1 MNATDTATRTLP
13 LPSAAPI
20 GRVPS
25 SGPSPMPPGEARAYA
40 QPELSIVIP
49 TRNEAGNIMP
59 LVQRLEAA
67 VTDRPVEIIFVDD
80 SDDDTVAVIEA
91 ARDEARSE
99 IVLAHRA
106 AGQRAGGLGTAVVTG
121 LRLARA
127 PWVCVMDADLQ
138 HPPEIVAKLLAKGGE
153 TGASLVLAS
162 RYVDSGDTG
171 SFGAMRKS
179 LSQVSTTAARL
190 MFPRRLRGVSDPMSG
205 FFLVRRAVLPLDSLQ
220 PEGFKILLEIL
231 VRTPNLRIAEVGFHF
246 GERFAGKSKASLRE
260 GARYLKHLSQ
270 LRFNA
275 ETLRFMRFLLIG
287 LTGLL
292 VNTLVLAAMT
302 DGMRLFYL
310 LSAVIATQAS
320 TLWNFALTET
330 WVFSDRTDRRGAVGR
345 LAIFVLMNNAA
356 LALRGPM
363 MFLLTSFLGVHYII
377 SNIISLIAIMVV
389 RYTLAD
395 KVIWASASTKKE
407 PKSVFSYNIHDIVTV
422 VSEAE
427 LPELQGFMTEEACE
441 KPTIRVRIGKVSPA
455 RRGQAAVEPAADG
468 RRNIR
473 YVEFF
478 RTLGFGMDIT
488 LGETIEITASPI
500 LRRSPHVLYTNV
512 VEPVLRWTFVEK
524 GYALVHGACLAFGND
539 AYLVT
544 ARTDTGKTTTML
556 RILAQERRALDNGVF
571 LADDLTLVSPSG
583 RVLGYPKP
591 MTISYH
597 TLRAIDESR
606 LTSRERFKLKIQ
618 SRVHSKSGRRFAFL
632 LTSTKLPV
640 ATINAIVQML
650 VPPPKYPVTRL
661 LPTAKVVREA
671 KLAGLFIIERG
682 GEGSTALEHDDALET
697 LMTNCEDAYGFPPY
711 PTIKSFLHGSNEHD
725 LRGVE
730 RAIVTQAF
738 DGCSAML
745 LRSTT
750 MDWAQRIARVVHVP
764 GAREEALGL
773 DWPRAER
780 NGLER
785 SLEMA
790 GSLASPAA

>member
-1 MNATDTATRTLP
+1 MNATDTATRTAT
-13 LPSAAPI
+13 LPSTEPI
-20 GRVPS
+20 GRIVGS
-25 SGPSPMPPGEARAYA
+25 EAGVARPGEARGYA

-49 TRNEAGNIMP
+49 TRNEAGNILP

-67 VTDRPVEIIFVDD
+67 VTDRPMEIIFVDD
-80 SDDDTVAVIEA
+80 SDDDTVAAIEA
-91 ARDEARSE
+91 AGDEARST

-106 AGQRAGGLGTAVVTG
+106 GGERAGGLGTAVVTG

-138 HPPEIVAKLLAKGGE
+138 HPPEVVAKLLAKGAE

-162 RYVDSGDTG
+162 RYVDTGDTG
-171 SFGAMRKS
+171 SFSAMRKS
-179 LSQVSTTAARL
+179 LSQVSTTAARV

-205 FFLVRRAVLPLDSLQ
+205 FFLVRRSVLPLDSLQ
-220 PEGFKILLEIL
+220 PKGFKILLEIL

-260 GARYLKHLSQ
+260 GARYLRHLAQ

-275 ETLRFMRFLLIG
+275 ETIRFMRFLLIG

-310 LSAVIATQAS
+310 LSAVVATQAS
-320 TLWNFALTET
+320 TLWNFALTER
-330 WVFSDRTDRRGAVGR
+330 WVFSDRTNRSGALRR
-345 LAIFVLMNNAA
+345 LAIFVVMNNAA

-407 PKSVFSYNIHDIVTV
+407 SKSVFSYNIHDIVTV
-422 VSEAE
+422 VSDAE
-427 LPELQGFMTEEACE
+427 LPELLGFMIEEVTE
-441 KPTIRVRIGKVSPA
+441 KPTIRVRIGKVSP
-455 RRGQAAVEPAADG
+455 RHGQAQVATDG
-468 RRNIR
+468 SRNIR

-488 LGETIEITASPI
+488 LGETIDITASPM

-524 GYALVHGACLAFGND
+524 GYALVHGACLAFGNE

-606 LTSRERFKLKIQ
+606 LTSRERLKLKIQ

-650 VPPPKYPVTRL
+650 VPPPKYPVQRL

-671 KLAGLFIIERG
+671 KLTGLFIIERG
-682 GEGSTALEHDDALET
+682 GEGSIELDHAEALDT
-697 LMTNCEDAYGFPPY
+697 LMANCEDAYGFPPY
-711 PTIKSFLHGSNEHD
+711 PTIKTFLHGSNESD

-730 RAIVTQAF
+730 RGIVTQAF
-738 DGCSAML
+738 EGCSAML

-750 MDWAQRIARVVHVP
+750 MDWAERIARVVHVP

-773 DWPRAER
+773 DWARHER
-780 NGLER
+780 NGAER
-785 SLEMA
+785 PLEMPA
-790 GSLASPAA
+790 GLASSPAA